1 MERMWWML
9 GVAAVF
15 ALTGWASHAMGAE
28 ADFPHLW
35 LKNDVMKLK
44 LYVPAGDKGY
54 NQGARFDWS
63 GMVARAEFAGHT
75 FYGEWMKGSPTGH
88 DHVTGTAG
96 EFSMEDPLG
105 FPEVTTG
112 GEFYKIGIG
121 ALIQPEPPAKGKDGG
136 KVEPAKYAFYFG
148 YKIAKLGEWKTTS
161 GATWAQFEQ
170 DFSGQR
176 GWGWHYVKRI
186 ELAAKGASFT
196 ITQELKNT
204 GTKPIDTTYYCH
216 NFTIIDDQ
224 PIGPDYRLRLPFEP
238 KVIEARDEPL
248 RLDGRTILFPK
259 ALDEGKCAWVNFG
272 GFAADAKDNEFTI
285 ENTKAGASV
294 RVTGDRPMVK
304 LAFWSTH
311 LATCPEPFI
320 AIKAAP
326 GESMKWKSTYTLQTA
341 QATPAGGK
349 DESSR

>member
-15 ALTGWASHAMGAE
+15 ALTAWAARATGGQA
-28 ADFPHLW
+28 AGGDGDFPHLW

-54 NQGARFDWS
+54 YQGSRFDWS

-75 FYGEWMKGSPTGH
+75 FYGHWQKGDPKGH

-96 EFSMEDPLG
+96 EFSMDDPPG
-105 FPEVTTG
+105 FSEVTTG

-121 ALIQPEPPAKGKDGG
+121 GLIRQEQPTKDEKTGKI
-136 KVEPAKYAFYFG
+136 ETPKYGFWLG
-148 YKIAKLGEWKTTS
+148 HKIAKLGEWKTTS
-161 GATWAQFEQ
+161 GPAWAQFEQ
-170 DFSGQR
+170 DFAGQR

-186 ELAAKGASFT
+186 ELAAAGPSFT
-196 ITQELKNT
+196 VAQELKNT

-238 KVIEARDEPL
+238 KFVEQQGEGL
-248 RLDGRTILFPK
+248 RLDGRCVLITK
-259 ALDEGKCAWVNFG
+259 ALGDDQSVWSSLG
-272 GFAADAKDNEFTI
+272 GFSAEAKDNEFTI

-304 LAFWSTH
+304 LGFWSTH

-326 GESMKWKSTYTLQTA
+326 GESMKWKSTYTLTA
-341 QATPAGGK
+341 GPAG
-349 DESSR
+349 R